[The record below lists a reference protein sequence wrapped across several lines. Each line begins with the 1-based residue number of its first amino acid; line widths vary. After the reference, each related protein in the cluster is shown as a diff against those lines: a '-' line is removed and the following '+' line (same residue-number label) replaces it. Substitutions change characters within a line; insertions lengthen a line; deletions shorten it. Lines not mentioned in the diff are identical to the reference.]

1 MGVIYHHLRKHPES
15 VDFGPKPP
23 KKPRG
28 WFFWCEKFHIFWVP
42 GTRGLF
48 LLGDLLASPDL
59 CARASWIEKEMTGD
73 EL

>member
-1 MGVIYHHLRKHPES
+1 MEIGGYHHLRKLR
-15 VDFGPKPP
+15 
-23 KKPRG
+23 KKPVG
-28 WFFWCEKFHIFWVP
+28 GFFGVKKFHIFWVP

-59 CARASWIEKEMTGD
+59 CARASWIIKGDDGD